1 MLFRDE
7 LIIKNLMKTGK
18 IEGTDNVFRKKNIR
32 HGKFYLF
39 GQLSTADGKI
49 FGEIN
54 TKFGKARVCSSTCQ

>member
-1 MLFRDE
+1 
-7 LIIKNLMKTGK
+7 MKAGT
-18 IEGTDNVFRKKNIR
+18 IEGTDNVFRRKKKIRR

-54 TKFGKARVCSSTCQ
+54 TKFGKARVCSSSCQ

>member
-18 IEGTDNVFRKKNIR
+18 TEGTDNVFRKKIIR

-49 FGEIN
+49 FREIN
-54 TKFGKARVCSSTCQ
+54 TKFGKARVCSSSCQ